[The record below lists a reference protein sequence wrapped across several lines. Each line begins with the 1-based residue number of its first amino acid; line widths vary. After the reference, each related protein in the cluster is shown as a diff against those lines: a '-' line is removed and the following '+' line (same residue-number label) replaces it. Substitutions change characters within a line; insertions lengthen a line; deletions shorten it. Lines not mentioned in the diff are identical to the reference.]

1 MANVQRTLHSAALAA
16 AVMTA
21 PGLAAAAPEITGVWL
36 NDTGRGAIE
45 IKPCGDQ
52 MCGHVV
58 WVKDA
63 GDSKGCGRQIIGE
76 AAQVKPGLWDN
87 GWIYSPEKKARYD
100 VELKPLSDGTLR
112 VIGYAGTKFF
122 SKTMIWTRAPDDLR
136 RCGTEEASK
145 QPASPATVATAK
157 PDPEKASATHAPEKV
172 AEVTPPP
179 PVKTEPT
186 AVEQNTSPPP
196 ATPSSQ
202 PANAPLAS
210 KPENAPAPTKKSE
223 ARAAG
228 KSDSDDDDQND
239 RPNNALKDFK
249 IDKVFKRT
257 ASGDCKLNL
266 PWIKVRFKCGS
277 EE

>member
-1 MANVQRTLHSAALAA
+1 MALDQRILGAPCFAAAMMLCGAALADA
-16 AVMTA
+16 GPA
-21 PGLAAAAPEITGVWL
+21 GVWI

-45 IKPCGDQ
+45 IKPCGDAL
-52 MCGHVV
+52 CGHVV
-58 WVKDA
+58 WLKDSA
-63 GDSKGCGRQIIGE
+63 DAKGCGKQIIGD
-76 AAQVKPGLWDN
+76 AAKVAANTWDN

-100 VELKPLSDGTLR
+100 VELKPLDNGTLR
-112 VIGYAGTKFF
+112 VTGYAGTKFF
-122 SKTMIWTRAPDDLR
+122 SKTMIWTRAPDTLR
-136 RCGTEEASK
+136 RCGTEEASR

-157 PDPEKASATHAPEKV
+157 PDPEKASAAHAPEKV

-179 PVKTEPT
+179 PIKTEPP
-186 AVEQNTSPPP
+186 AVEKNASPPP
-196 ATPSSQ
+196 AAASSQ
-202 PANAPLAS
+202 PANAPPAS
-210 KPENAPAPTKKSE
+210 KPENAPAPTEKSE

-239 RPNNALKDFK
+239 RPTKALKDFK